1 MSVCTPCGPAGLHGV
16 QTDISV
22 LKCKILNTLIYSY
35 PVTYFPYRKWP
46 VYKGSDTATFSSIQH
61 ILWVLFFINVYMV
74 LFLFDNVIY
83 VFLLLW
89 LCILIVCLCMTT
101 LTEVFPCFFLSCKA
115 NARVK
120 PVKTEHGPHSYQFLC
135 CSMYFLCCSMYFCV
149 VLCIVCFLSF
159 SYCLCVYMCTELL
172 TPGGYQIAVKCIIS
186 YHIISYHIIS
196 YHIISYH
203 IILYNKHP
211 VIHTTHSDW

>member
-1 MSVCTPCGPAGLHGV
+1 
-16 QTDISV
+16 
-22 LKCKILNTLIYSY
+22 
-35 PVTYFPYRKWP
+35 
-46 VYKGSDTATFSSIQH
+46 
-61 ILWVLFFINVYMV
+61 
-74 LFLFDNVIY
+74 
-83 VFLLLW
+83 
-89 LCILIVCLCMTT
+89 MTT

-203 IILYNKHP
+203 IIYDMIRYIISYRIIYHIISYHISYHIIRTLLCLFTLAETKVVHIYLRFVNLFVATRVK
-211 VIHTTHSDW
+211 